1 MFNENSVSV
10 NQSSLAE
17 VDSAVV
23 SSVLKKVY
31 IWMTLALVISG
42 LTAMYVVKSQPILEL
57 IFSSE
62 HSILVL
68 FLAQLGVVWFLSAR
82 IYKLSFG
89 VATSLF
95 ILYSILT
102 GVVLSSIF
110 FVYTLGSIANVFL
123 ITAGTFAAVSCYGY
137 FTKSDLSKWGTYLL
151 MGLIGLIIASLV
163 NWFFKSEM
171 LYWIA
176 SYVGVVIF
184 VGLTAYDTQK
194 IKQMVQENSS
204 NGEEI
209 TNRIALMGA
218 LTLYLDF
225 INLFLYL
232 LRILGRR
239 KE

>member
-1 MFNENSVSV
+1 MFNEKSEFLD
-10 NQSSLAE
+10 QSTLID
-17 VDSAVV
+17 VDSTVV
-23 SSVLKKVY
+23 SSVLKRVY
-31 IWMTLALVISG
+31 LWMTFALVITG

-89 VATSLF
+89 VATLLF
-95 ILYSILT
+95 VLYSILT

-110 FVYTLGSIANVFL
+110 FVYTFGSIANVFL
-123 ITAGTFAAVSCYGY
+123 ITAGTFAAVSCFGY
-137 FTKSDLSKWGTYLL
+137 FTKSDLSKWGTYLF

-163 NWFFKSEM
+163 NWFLKSAM

-176 SYVGVVIF
+176 SYVGVAIF

-194 IKQMVQENSS
+194 IKEMIQENSME
-204 NGEEI
+204 GEVA

-218 LTLYLDF
+218 LSLYLDF

-232 LRILGRR
+232 LRIFGRR
-239 KE
+239 K

>member
-1 MFNENSVSV
+1 MFNEKSEFLD
-10 NQSSLAE
+10 QSTLID
-17 VDSAVV
+17 VDSTVV
-23 SSVLKKVY
+23 SSVLKRVY
-31 IWMTLALVISG
+31 LWMTFALVISG

-89 VATSLF
+89 IATLLF

-102 GVVLSSIF
+102 GVVFSSLF

-123 ITAGTFAAVSCYGY
+123 ITAGTFAAVSCFGY
-137 FTKSDLSKWGTYLL
+137 FTKSDLSKWGTYLF

-163 NWFFKSEM
+163 NWFLKSAM

-176 SYVGVVIF
+176 SYVGVAIF

-194 IKQMVQENSS
+194 IKEMIQENSME
-204 NGEEI
+204 GEEV
-209 TNRIALMGA
+209 TNKIALMGA
-218 LTLYLDF
+218 LSLYLDF

-232 LRILGRR
+232 LRIFGRR
-239 KE
+239 K

>member
-1 MFNENSVSV
+1 MFNEKSEFLD
-10 NQSSLAE
+10 QSTLID
-17 VDSAVV
+17 VDSTVV
-23 SSVLKKVY
+23 SSVLKRVY
-31 IWMTLALVISG
+31 LWMTFALVISG
-42 LTAMYVVKSQPILEL
+42 LTAMYVVESQPILEL

-89 VATSLF
+89 VATLLF

-102 GVVLSSIF
+102 GVVFSSLF

-123 ITAGTFAAVSCYGY
+123 ITAGTFAAVSCFGY
-137 FTKSDLSKWGTYLL
+137 FTKSDLSKWGTYLF

-163 NWFFKSEM
+163 NWFLKSAM
-171 LYWIA
+171 LNWIA
-176 SYVGVVIF
+176 SYVGVAIF

-194 IKQMVQENSS
+194 IKEMIQENSME
-204 NGEEI
+204 GEEV
-209 TNRIALMGA
+209 TNKIALMGA
-218 LTLYLDF
+218 LSLYLDF

-232 LRILGRR
+232 LRIFGRR
-239 KE
+239 K

>member
-1 MFNENSVSV
+1 MFNEKSEFLD
-10 NQSSLAE
+10 QSTLID
-17 VDSAVV
+17 VDSSVV
-23 SSVLKKVY
+23 SSVLKRVY
-31 IWMTLALVISG
+31 LWMTFALVISG

-89 VATSLF
+89 VATLLF

-102 GVVLSSIF
+102 GVVFSSLF

-123 ITAGTFAAVSCYGY
+123 ITAGTFAAVSCFGY
-137 FTKSDLSKWGTYLL
+137 FTKSDLSKWGTYLF

-163 NWFFKSEM
+163 NWFLKSAM
-171 LYWIA
+171 LDWIA
-176 SYVGVVIF
+176 SYVGVAIF

-194 IKQMVQENSS
+194 IKEMIQENSME
-204 NGEEI
+204 GEEV
-209 TNRIALMGA
+209 TNKIALMGA
-218 LTLYLDF
+218 LSLYLDF

-232 LRILGRR
+232 LRIFGRR
-239 KE
+239 K